1 MSPTPE
7 LSLGELT
14 EMAEVSTRTVRYY
27 ISEGLLP
34 PPLSTGSKASYSSDH
49 LNRLLLI
56 GRLKAAYWP
65 LREIRRHLDGLTA
78 HEIEALLQQT
88 QEIDELSQQPIAPV
102 RKEGAADYIDRVLN
116 RESSPVLQQ
125 RIMNRSG
132 SSAAGIQDRTP
143 SQQPVWEPPHSAH
156 AVTVEVETGD
166 DSGIEDTW
174 NRIALS
180 ADVEILVRSS
190 AYERQRDQIEW
201 LINWSKRVFD

>member
-1 MSPTPE
+1 MSPIHE

-78 HEIEALLQQT
+78 HEIEALLQHS
-88 QEIDELSQQPIAPV
+88 QEIDELSHQSIAPPHTG
-102 RKEGAADYIDRVLN
+102 GAADYIDRVLN
-116 RESSPVLQQ
+116 RESSPVFQQ
-125 RIMNRSG
+125 RIMNRSR
-132 SSAAGIQDRTP
+132 SYVADLADRTP
-143 SQQPVWEPPHSAH
+143 SRQPVREPPPGAH
-156 AVTVEVETGD
+156 ADTVAVETGD
-166 DSGIEDTW
+166 VGDIEDTW

-180 ADVEILVRSS
+180 ADVEILIRSS
-190 AYERQRDQIEW
+190 AYGRQRDQIDW